1 MELWLGF
8 PFLLLRATSNIT
20 SYLVFLTIKFLV
32 FEKVRQST
40 RVYVL
45 FVLIKVLL
53 ATPPQT
59 QEAANTK
66 VAEAEAKV
74 AAAEAKVAEAVAK
87 VAAAEA
93 KVAAAEAK
101 VAVAEAKVA
110 AAETKVAE
118 AAAQVAEAEAEIKQ
132 DPASENWI
140 NELKVRSEALK
151 TANEALKRRDEALKT
166 ANENLKTAKETL
178 KRREEFFFNLCSKS
192 FVVHSGIRFLFTF
205 SPFFSN
211 FQLVVQLGFTNFPEF
226 ALQLMFYLIHH
237 NN

>member
-66 VAEAEAKV
+66 VA
-74 AAAEAKVAEAVAK
+74 
-87 VAAAEA
+87 
-93 KVAAAEAK
+93 AAEAK

-132 DPASENWI
+132 DPANENWI

-151 TANEALKRRDEALKT
+151 NANEALKRRDEALKT

-211 FQLVVQLGFTNFPEF
+211 FQLVV
-226 ALQLMFYLIHH
+226 
-237 NN
+237 